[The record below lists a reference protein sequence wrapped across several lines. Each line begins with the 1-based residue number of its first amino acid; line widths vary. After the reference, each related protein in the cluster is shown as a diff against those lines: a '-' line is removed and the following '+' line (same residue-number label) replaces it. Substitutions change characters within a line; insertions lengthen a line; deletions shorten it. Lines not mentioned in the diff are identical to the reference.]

1 MKENQA
7 SFTAL
12 SVAYMRAY
20 HAIYDTQK
28 IFDDF
33 LAYDLIPEEK
43 RALIEQHLIEQNLP
57 LDQQLNYFKHTTLH
71 SNDTPISA
79 SLRQVIN
86 NAINEQGWTAQLF
99 SRARYA
105 EDALKKTIKQGV
117 KQYVILGAGL
127 DTFAFRKPEMM
138 KHLEVFEVDHP
149 TTQEFKLHRLAELEW
164 EHPAKLHFIPIDFTK
179 ESLVTALTSS
189 SSYDPK
195 VKTFFNWLGVTYF
208 LTRDEIFTTLRSI
221 AEVAP
226 AGSILVFNYA
236 DTTVFIP
243 EKLSPQMKKF
253 LKLLRKIGEPI
264 KMGGFDPSR
273 LVEDLESL
281 GFRPQ
286 ENLSPVNIEE
296 RYFKGRTDGLH
307 AYEHGHF
314 ACAVVE

>member
-7 SFTAL
+7 SFT
-12 SVAYMRAY
+12 SMVVAYMRAY
-20 HAIYDTQK
+20 HSIHDTNK

-33 LAYDLIPEEK
+33 LAYELIPEEK
-43 RALIEQHLIEQNLP
+43 RALIEQYLSWWNE
-57 LDQQLNYFKHTTLH
+57 QLNDTENAKLRSDSTTTSSFLM
-71 SNDTPISA
+71 
-79 SLRQVIN
+79 QVN
-86 NAINEQGWTAQLF
+86 NIINEQKWAAQLF

-149 TTQEFKLHRLAELEW
+149 ATQEFKLHRLAELEW

-208 LTRDEIFTTLRSI
+208 LTRDEVFTTLRSI
-221 AEVAP
+221 TEIAP
-226 AGSILVFNYA
+226 ADSTIVFDYFDNN
-236 DTTVFIP
+236 TFIP
-243 EKLSPQMKKF
+243 EKSSPQMQKS
-253 LKLLRKIGEPI
+253 LEYLRKIGEPMI
-264 KMGGFDPSR
+264 TGFDPST
-273 LVEDLESL
+273 LGEELASL
-281 GFRPQ
+281 GFSLQ
-286 ENLSPVNIEE
+286 ENLSPEDIEK
-296 RYFKGRTDGLH
+296 RYFKGRADGYH
-307 AYEHGHF
+307 AYEYGHF
-314 ACAVVE
+314 ACAVVK